1 MRTKL
6 WVKLTAAFVFVA
18 LVGVVLVAY
27 GANRATAV
35 SFQRFLQADENSQL
49 QSLQTDLA
57 AFYAAQASWD
67 GVNQV
72 LRDSGLGP
80 ESGGYF
86 LRVTDVNGQQ
96 VGVRGGQGRNQA
108 EFDVSF
114 PIIVAGK
121 EVGRLWADPAGGGV
135 GRAGEQFLLAVNQA
149 IIWAGLVALAFA
161 LILGLFLAQR
171 LTRPLRQL
179 THATQAVAAG
189 DLSQQ
194 VAVTSQ
200 DELGELGEHFNQM
213 AHALETA
220 EAQRQQLLADTAHD
234 LRTPISVIQSH
245 LEAMLDGVF
254 PPTPEN
260 LAVVHEETLH
270 LGRLV
275 NDVRTLSLVE
285 AGQLPLDMQVVDLT
299 AIVQQAAA
307 AFAPLAEADG
317 IRYTTDLVQTAMVTA
332 DAARIHQVLANL
344 IANALRYAPQGNHQ
358 PPPTVHIKLTTD
370 TDNAEV
376 RVQDNGPGLTTE
388 QQKQIFG
395 RFWRADTARVREQG
409 GSGLGLAIAKGIIEA
424 HGGDIYVV
432 SQLGKG
438 STFMF
443 SLPLGFDRFC
453 P

>member
-49 QSLQTDLA
+49 QNLQTNLA

-86 LRVTDVNGQQ
+86 LRVTDKNGQQ
-96 VGVRGGQGRNQA
+96 VGVRGGQGRDQA
-108 EFDVSF
+108 EFDFSL
-114 PIIVAGK
+114 PIIVAGL
-121 EVGRLWADPAGGGV
+121 EVGRLWANPTGGGV
-135 GRAGEQFLLAVNQA
+135 GRAGEQFLMAVNQA
-149 IIWAGLVALAFA
+149 IVWAGLVALAFA

-179 THATQAVAAG
+179 TRATQAVAAG

-194 VAVTSQ
+194 VPVTSQ
-200 DELGELGEHFNQM
+200 DELGELGDHFNQM

-220 EAQRQQLLADTAHD
+220 EAQRRQLLADTAHD

-245 LEAMLDGVF
+245 LEAMLDGIF

-285 AGQLPLDMQVVDLT
+285 AGQLPMDMQIVDLS
-299 AIVQQAAA
+299 AIVQQAAV
-307 AFAPLAEADG
+307 AFAPLAEVDG
-317 IRYTTDLVQTAMVTA
+317 ICFTTDIIQTVTVTA

-344 IANALRYAPQGNHQ
+344 IANALRYAPQGSQ
-358 PPPTVHIKLTTD
+358 LLPAVHIRLTTNAD
-370 TDNAEV
+370 SAEV
-376 RVQDNGPGLTTE
+376 HIQDNGPGLTAE
-388 QQKQIFG
+388 QQELIFG
-395 RFWRADTARVREQG
+395 RFWRADTARGRERLEQG
-409 GSGLGLAIAKGIIEA
+409 GSGLGLAIAKGIVEA
-424 HGGDIYVV
+424 HGGGIHVV
-432 SQLGKG
+432 SQSGVG
-438 STFMF
+438 STFVF
-443 SLPLGFDRFC
+443 SLPLGDFE
-453 P
+453 

>member
-49 QSLQTDLA
+49 QSLQTNLA
-57 AFYAAQASWD
+57 TFYAAQASWD

-80 ESGGYF
+80 ETGGYF
-86 LRVTDVNGQQ
+86 LRVTDETGQQ

-149 IIWAGLVALAFA
+149 IIWAGLVALVFA

-260 LAVVHEETLH
+260 LAVIHEETLH

-285 AGQLPLDMQVVDLT
+285 AGQLPLDMQVVDLS

-317 IRYTTDLVQTAMVTA
+317 IRFTTDLVQTATVTA

-344 IANALRYAPQGNHQ
+344 IANALRYAPQGSQ
-358 PPPTVHIKLTTD
+358 TPPIVHVKLTTHAAS
-370 TDNAEV
+370 AEV
-376 RVQDNGPGLTTE
+376 HIQDSGPGLTAE
-388 QQKQIFG
+388 QQEQVFG
-395 RFWRADTARVREQG
+395 RFWRADSARVREQG
-409 GSGLGLAIAKGIIEA
+409 GSGLGLAIAKGIVEA
-424 HGGDIYVV
+424 HGGDIDVV
-432 SQLGKG
+432 SQMGVG
-438 STFMF
+438 STFVF
-443 SLPLGFDRFC
+443 SLPQIVI
-453 P
+453 PY